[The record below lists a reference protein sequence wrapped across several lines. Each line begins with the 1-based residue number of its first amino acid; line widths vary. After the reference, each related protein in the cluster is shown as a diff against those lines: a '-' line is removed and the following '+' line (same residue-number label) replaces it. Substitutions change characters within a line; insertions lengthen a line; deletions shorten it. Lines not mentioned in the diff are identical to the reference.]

1 LVEGEPLQARNP
13 QTQGVILMNLRKM
26 ATAAAMLAA
35 ALGGGA
41 AQARGDVHWSV
52 TIASPEVRLPGGG
65 VVYLPP
71 IPLPRAVVVQPR
83 HEVEYRDHPH
93 RGVEYREPRR
103 WDVDGDGI
111 PNRYDRVYNP
121 RWDRDGDG
129 VPNRYD
135 RTPRG
140 GSDHRGWHDDRRG
153 WQDDRRGWH
162 DERRDHRRDHR
173 GRHDD

>member
-1 LVEGEPLQARNP
+1 
-13 QTQGVILMNLRKM
+13 MNTRKI
-26 ATAAAMLAA
+26 AIAAALVAA
-35 ALGGGA
+35 ALGSGA
-41 AQARGDVHWSV
+41 ANARGDVQWSV
-52 TIASPEVRLPGGG
+52 TIASPELRLPGGG

-83 HEVEYRDHPH
+83 FDVEYRDAP
-93 RGVEYREPRR
+93 RYGVEYRDAPRHGVEYWDAPRGGVKYCEPRR

-111 PNRYDRVYNP
+111 PNRHDRVYNP

-140 GSDHRGWHDDRRG
+140 GHEGRDHRGWRDEHWDNRRDDRG
-153 WQDDRRGWH
+153 H
-162 DERRDHRRDHR
+162 D
-173 GRHDD
+173 GR

>member
-1 LVEGEPLQARNP
+1 
-13 QTQGVILMNLRKM
+13 MNIRKI
-26 ATAAAMLAA
+26 AIAAALSAA
-35 ALGGGA
+35 ALGSGA
-41 AQARGDVHWSV
+41 VHARGDVQWSV
-52 TIASPEVRLPGGG
+52 TIASPELRLPGGG

-83 HEVEYRDHPH
+83 YEVEYRDAPRH
-93 RGVEYREPRR
+93 GGGYRDSRR

-140 GSDHRGWHDDRRG
+140 GHEGRDHRGWRDDRR
-153 WQDDRRGWH
+153 DDRR
-162 DERRDHRRDHR
+162 D
-173 GRHDD
+173 